1 MDKKIAALMMA
12 GMALTA
18 AGCATSGAK
27 GKESEALKT
36 RVDALETQVA
46 GLSQRL
52 DETAANAQII
62 ESGSARSNIHVK
74 TASSK
79 TRLSV
84 RQAQKGLVLAG
95 FYKGNVDGK
104 EGPLT
109 QKAIKEFQQAHGLKA
124 DGVIG
129 SATSEA
135 LSRYLQE

>member
-1 MDKKIAALMMA
+1 MDKKIAAVLMA

-27 GKESEALKT
+27 GKDSDGLKA
-36 RVDALETQVA
+36 RVDALEAQIA
-46 GLSQRL
+46 GLSQRI
-52 DETAANAQII
+52 DESSANAQMA
-62 ESGSARSNIHVK
+62 ESGSVRSNIRVR
-74 TASSK
+74 TASAK

-84 RQAQKGLVLAG
+84 RQAQKALTAAG
-95 FYKGNVDGK
+95 FYKGNIDGK

-109 QKAIKEFQQAHGLKA
+109 QKAVKEFQQAHGLKA
-124 DGVIG
+124 DGVVG